1 MAGVLAE
8 RDSSRV
14 GAPSHTARAAT
25 CAQQAHRNGRA
36 TRRTRLLARWLL
48 VVVFVAA
55 LIGVVHVVQL
65 MTSDRPNTRFGAS
78 PMNHSVGPS
87 VTAKW
92 GVGASLRVFAQD
104 IAAPTHPEGA
114 STVHTS
120 FALLD
125 YGVSRDQALRDVTA
139 GKYDTQIAAAA
150 EGTSAGDA
158 IELVHEADK
167 KIADG
172 ITTWPVV
179 LAAKNHFH
187 DVAKA
192 ANPDVLIV
200 NTVTGWTADPMS
212 GRNFEQ
218 WAEIRADIIGID
230 CDGINPATG
239 AYPDY
244 DAEIAAAVDFVE
256 NHAANGYDH
265 WAVPEFTA
273 GRQATDTD
281 GSKRAAWLIEMAN
294 KFRDNGALYV
304 DFFDYNNTPREAL
317 EMPKEIAAWRSFVHR

>member
-1 MAGVLAE
+1 VLAE
-8 RDSSRV
+8 RDPSPV
-14 GAPSHTARAAT
+14 GAPLYSARATT
-25 CAQQAHRNGRA
+25 CAQHVHRNGRA
-36 TRRTRLLARWLL
+36 TRRTRLLAGWLL
-48 VVVFVAA
+48 VVVLVAA

-65 MTSDRPNTRFGAS
+65 TTSDRPNTRFGAS
-78 PMNHSVGPS
+78 PMNHSIGPS

-104 IAAPTHPEGA
+104 IAAPTHPVGA

-150 EGTSAGDA
+150 KGASAGDA

-192 ANPDVLIV
+192 ANSSGSTAMASTPQRAPTRTTTPRSPLLSTSSRTTPP
-200 NTVTGWTADPMS
+200 TVTTTGPFPSSPPAARQQIPTAPS
-212 GRNFEQ
+212 ALPGSSR
-218 WAEIRADIIGID
+218 WRTSSVT
-230 CDGINPATG
+230 TG
-239 AYPDY
+239 LS
-244 DAEIAAAVDFVE
+244 
-256 NHAANGYDH
+256 
-265 WAVPEFTA
+265 TS
-273 GRQATDTD
+273 TSSTTT
-281 GSKRAAWLIEMAN
+281 
-294 KFRDNGALYV
+294 
-304 DFFDYNNTPREAL
+304 TPRGRPSRCRRRSRPGGPSFTDDPNAEAG
-317 EMPKEIAAWRSFVHR
+317 PRFSRCPRTRCPQRR